1 MSATRK
7 RNGRFKVGDWVAFPY
22 GTRNLI
28 AQVAEARGPLGVNR
42 RHLYRILVPSESGE
56 PDSFEMPDDELAA
69 AGPPDKTAV
78 IRYLKEGGL
87 VEMLRSNLNGGRQQP
102 KVWLTYTSRGNITH
116 TFIAER
122 GMLGGATVP
131 FFALYQGSVFAGKR
145 EEVVEFLAS
154 FGLNRNEAQEI
165 LAAVGIAN
173 ASQERG

>member
-7 RNGRFKVGDWVAFPY
+7 KNGRFKVGDWVAFPY

-69 AGPPDKTAV
+69 AGPPDKTAI

-87 VEMLRSNLNGGRQQP
+87 VEMLRSNLNGGRHQP
-102 KVWLTYTSRGNITH
+102 KVWLTCTSRAISRILSSPSAACSAGLQCHFSPST
-116 TFIAER
+116 R
-122 GMLGGATVP
+122 GVSSRGRKKRSWSFLR
-131 FFALYQGSVFAGKR
+131 ALA
-145 EEVVEFLAS
+145 
-154 FGLNRNEAQEI
+154 
-165 LAAVGIAN
+165 
-173 ASQERG
+173 